1 MRQLLAQGLLG
12 VSDDGYGTLVITAG
26 SGDVLT
32 GARQVPMRQE
42 PERIVRGRGTR
53 TTRSR
58 GGQVVDLPE
67 EAQGLFEALRA
78 WRSEQAKEQG
88 VPAYVVFADVTLREV
103 ATVRPADLG
112 QLAQVTGVGQK
123 KLDTYGEGLLAVV
136 AAETSASA

>member
-1 MRQLLAQGLLG
+1 
-12 VSDDGYGTLVITAG
+12 
-26 SGDVLT
+26 
-32 GARQVPMRQE
+32 MRQE
-42 PERIVRGRGTR
+42 PERLVRGRGTR
-53 TTRSR
+53 TTRAK

-103 ATVRPADLG
+103 ATVRPQDLG
-112 QLAQVTGVGQK
+112 QLAGITGVGQK

-136 AAETSASA
+136 AAGSAAAE